1 MNAPAVSAGWPDG
14 FPMKF
19 PASSVIS
26 DGAVLIGGDDMDPV
40 NLTYYAVVCG
50 GLAAYAPNVRN
61 VAIRTVVGLSL
72 GGFAAMMLPVV
83 HFLLG
88 F

>member
-1 MNAPAVSAGWPDG
+1 
-14 FPMKF
+14 
-19 PASSVIS
+19 
-26 DGAVLIGGDDMDPV
+26 MDPV

-83 HFLLG
+83 HFFLG

>member
-1 MNAPAVSAGWPDG
+1 
-14 FPMKF
+14 
-19 PASSVIS
+19 
-26 DGAVLIGGDDMDPV
+26 MDPV

-61 VAIRTVVGLSL
+61 VAIRTAIGLCF
-72 GGFAAMMLPVV
+72 GGFSAMMLPVV